1 MNSAH
6 DEQLTADHYDSHFLY
21 LFQWKSFFLF
31 CISLAIIIL
40 YTVSTTD
47 MFTIPRET
55 TECYQEFKMAKQRYD
70 ANPLYWDLKQR
81 NLVDEIKVDIGK
93 TGGKNAPLLLQDA
106 SPEMFISFLTK
117 ELKLPADRLNSIAI
131 TPKPSHSSLQLLVS
145 KLDQG
150 VWPFEIILTLEI
162 ELTLQGGKP
171 HLLFTRLRRGKED
184 LATGLTWAYFG
195 SDLEW
200 LRKLGCASMKA
211 SQGNVF

>member
-1 MNSAH
+1 MNSGH
-6 DEQLTADHYDSHFLY
+6 DEQTNAEHYEPHFLY
-21 LFQWKSFFLF
+21 LFQWRSFFLF
-31 CISLAIIIL
+31 CISLGIIIL
-40 YTVSTTD
+40 YTVSTSD
-47 MFTIPRET
+47 MFNIPKET
-55 TECYQEFKMAKQRYD
+55 KQSYVEFKMAMQRYD

-81 NLVDEIKVDIGK
+81 NLVDEIKVDITK
-93 TGGKNAPLLLQDA
+93 TGGKNAPLILQDA
-106 SPEMFISFLTK
+106 SPEMLISFLTK
-117 ELKLPADRLNSIAI
+117 ELKFPYERLSSIAV

-162 ELTLQGGKP
+162 EFSLVHGKP
-171 HLLFTRLRRGKED
+171 QLLFTRLRRGKED

-200 LRKLGCASMKA
+200 LRRLGVASMKA